1 MSSAKITLLGLVFLL
16 GTTGAGVAGESTPA
30 SVTSIFLETSSS
42 CAEEPSAIV
51 IAQATESAES
61 PSSGETQERAVPRM
75 APGTTPGT
83 APPTR
88 FKGGVVQ
95 GNHLQADP
103 GYVVESLAGNRVALK
118 PAGGGAGIEAN
129 CVCQRKGGCSFEVV
143 GPSAY
148 CGKSKTNPCTMNCIL
163 TVGGKLSGGMM
174 SIQ

>member
-1 MSSAKITLLGLVFLL
+1 MSSAKITLIGLAFIFI
-16 GTTGAGVAGESTPA
+16 TTGAGLAGESTPE
-30 SVTSIFLETSSS
+30 SGSFIFLETSSS
-42 CAEEPSAIV
+42 CTDEPAAIV
-51 IAQATESAES
+51 VAQATEPTES

-95 GNHLQADP
+95 GNRLQADP
-103 GYVVESLAGNRVALK
+103 GYVVESLPGNRVALK

-129 CVCQRKGGCSFEVV
+129 CMCQRKGGCSFEVV

-148 CGKSKTNPCTMNCIL
+148 CGKSKTNSCTMNCIL
-163 TVGGKLSGGMM
+163 TVGGKLSGGVM